1 MEHFYQNVGENWFT
15 YPNLYSSVVREFNSG
30 SKFVEVGAWKGRS
43 ACFLAVEIVNSKKDI
58 KFDVIDTWLGSE
70 EHIGY
75 DVLDNDGLYKEF
87 IKNIDPVKHII
98 NPIRMTSLE
107 ASNLYED
114 ESLDFVFL
122 DASHKYDDLQADLKA
137 WLPKVKNNGILAG
150 HDYGSWEEVT
160 NAVNDFFKGKSFSH
174 NSEYCFIHRK

>member
-1 MEHFYQNVGENWFT
+1 
-15 YPNLYSSVVREFNSG
+15 
-30 SKFVEVGAWKGRS
+30 
-43 ACFLAVEIVNSKKDI
+43 
-58 KFDVIDTWLGSE
+58 
-70 EHIGY
+70 
-75 DVLDNDGLYKEF
+75 
-87 IKNIDPVKHII
+87 
-98 NPIRMTSLE
+98 MTSLE

-150 HDYGSWEEVT
+150 HDYGSWKEVT

-174 NSEYCFIHRK
+174 NGEYCFIHRK